1 MMSLKKVFCW
11 IVIFNF
17 CWISTVNGQSVKPDF
32 ASPVSIP
39 ISLAGNFCEIR
50 PNHFHS
56 GIDIRTNGN
65 EGMPVL
71 AIGDGYVSRI
81 KVSPTGFGRAIYIN
95 HPEGYTSV
103 YAHLSSYNS
112 PLDAFVDSIQKANE
126 SYDMEVFPD
135 ANKFLVKKGDCI
147 AYSGN
152 SGSSA
157 SPHLH
162 FEIRDLKSEEP
173 LNPLAFITYDD
184 TIKPTIKGIRAI
196 RLINQ
201 TEYVIMDS
209 IKISNS
215 NDSGAVNQLS
225 AGNYYFEING
235 TDNHNDS
242 YGNYYAMS
250 VTTLTGDTLFYM
262 KYDRFNFDE
271 TRLVNSSI
279 NYESLIES
287 KTEWLRLYKLPG
299 NNSSLYKKCIS
310 KPLVLNNKEQCIL
323 VKAIDY
329 NNNITCDTIY
339 VIGSISSDISKAN
352 SDIICRYYDESFT
365 FPFKYG
371 FVNVAKNGIDHE
383 FCYTITDFD
392 TVPDSTTFL
401 IGDPT
406 VPLIKN
412 AAAIIQKKLESTAW
426 LCERNI
432 KNELTGTSYKLDSMK
447 YGYQAIIKKMGW
459 FSIELDT
466 VAPQLKKVL
475 FEKDPIIKEQKN
487 ILLLINDD
495 FSGVKKANVYINNI
509 FTPCEFDL
517 KRNAV
522 IIKGNKFKK
531 GDTIQLK
538 LTDYQGNINQIDQIN
553 YN

>member
-103 YAHLSSYNS
+103 YAHLSYYNS

-299 NNSSLYKKCIS
+299 NNSTLYKNCIS

-412 AAAIIQKKLESTAW
+412 AAAIIQKKLENTAW